1 MYFAEFNETMRTL
14 NYLYNMNLE
23 ENRGKRFAIAVLIED
38 TYLHNIDDFNN
49 VILALFVAEE
59 DSKDDKIFIGELK
72 LINRQFKIFNDLK
85 EKLKI
90 GFPED
95 EFIKLEN
102 RIEVVKEKVNSMMID
117 IDPRCEEL
125 GW

>member
-14 NYLYNMNLE
+14 NYLYSMNLE

-102 RIEVVKEKVNSMMID
+102 RIEAVKEKVNSMMIG
-117 IDPRCEEL
+117 IDPRC
-125 GW
+125 